1 MSCSITKH
9 TKKEEQNM
17 TSVWLPI
24 YLCIKSND
32 CKWEIRDSPAKKQRC
47 EGCASPPPPPS
58 PSPSPSPLCSSAEEK
73 EDPRSKIVFYNYD
86 DDSDVED
93 DSDGMHEFT
102 DKEFQEYDRQ
112 LTQSD
117 GFDVMYFPRSFGFGG
132 TEPVFNLDEI
142 ADDLKTFSELALK
155 QYNDKEVAIRDFE
168 NRDSGIPRKKHVRIA
183 FLWREKRDSVQDE
196 IVGLDQNLP
205 HDNVPHLT
213 NWLHPRLSFDCS
225 NGCSLFLELGHLC
238 PHFGHYDHHWL
249 WPPLWL
255 LYLPPFYF
263 RFLSPV
269 IPEYSIN
276 QRLVEHPLVHF
287 DPFKILIPIV
297 QAQVLLLIHQDVLM
311 KRFLVFGAL
320 GGLRE
325 ESYGTGARGILVNL
339 LEFTCLV
346 AYHHIPQLMSWWP
359 IILTSCNGH
368 SKNHEF
374 IYKYN
379 LPFHSFGIEI
389 ISASLLCTKFFSPR
403 EYRTTLVCQTRKLK
417 CCFCEILNCCIMG
430 DGYLFKLVR
439 IAVRGK
445 FRLKHIVST
454 TKLDHHLLDFEFP

>member
-1 MSCSITKH
+1 MASDLRI
-9 TKKEEQNM
+9 ER
-17 TSVWLPI
+17 
-24 YLCIKSND
+24 ND
-32 CKWEIRDSPAKKQRC
+32 SKWEIRDSPAKKQRC
-47 EGCASPPPPPS
+47 EGYTSPPSP
-58 PSPSPSPLCSSAEEK
+58 PSPSPSPLCSSAEEEK

-155 QYNDKEVAIRDFE
+155 QYNDKEF
-168 NRDSGIPRKKHVRIA
+168 KKLEFVKVVKA
-183 FLWREKRDSVQDE
+183 
-196 IVGLDQNLP
+196 
-205 HDNVPHLT
+205 NV
-213 NWLHPRLSFDCS
+213 
-225 NGCSLFLELGHLC
+225 GHLC

-297 QAQVLLLIHQDVLM
+297 QVKVFHQFPTHFNLNRDFGKSVVEDFTKAQVLLLIHQDVLM

-346 AYHHIPQLMSWWP
+346 AYHHIPQLMPWWP
-359 IILTSCNGH
+359 IILTRPFEP
-368 SKNHEF
+368 EF
-374 IYKYN
+374 I
-379 LPFHSFGIEI
+379 LSH
-389 ISASLLCTKFFSPR
+389 
-403 EYRTTLVCQTRKLK
+403 TTLVLDINSRVRALKGHVLDLNSHGITR
-417 CCFCEILNCCIMG
+417 
-430 DGYLFKLVR
+430 D
-439 IAVRGK
+439 
-445 FRLKHIVST
+445 
-454 TKLDHHLLDFEFP
+454 

>member
-1 MSCSITKH
+1 MASDLRI
-9 TKKEEQNM
+9 ER
-17 TSVWLPI
+17 
-24 YLCIKSND
+24 ND
-32 CKWEIRDSPAKKQRC
+32 SKWEIRDSPAKKQRC
-47 EGCASPPPPPS
+47 EGYTSPPS
-58 PSPSPSPLCSSAEEK
+58 PPSPSPLCSSAEEEK

-155 QYNDKEVAIRDFE
+155 QYNDKEF
-168 NRDSGIPRKKHVRIA
+168 KKLEFVKVVKA
-183 FLWREKRDSVQDE
+183 N
-196 IVGLDQNLP
+196 VGLCAGFKYYITFDVKDADAVDGGTMEFEACVWDGIGHTDVLIS
-205 HDNVPHLT
+205 
-213 NWLHPRLSFDCS
+213 RLKISTYCVVEDFTKDVQTGLNSKLNCQKS
-225 NGCSLFLELGHLC
+225 IGKHSYHQAV
-238 PHFGHYDHHWL
+238 Y
-249 WPPLWL
+249 
-255 LYLPPFYF
+255 YF
-263 RFLSPV
+263 
-269 IPEYSIN
+269 
-276 QRLVEHPLVHF
+276 
-287 DPFKILIPIV
+287 LIPI
-297 QAQVLLLIHQDVLM
+297 LLCLE
-311 KRFLVFGAL
+311 VFGAL

-346 AYHHIPQLMSWWP
+346 AYHHIPQLMPWWP
-359 IILTSCNGH
+359 IILTSTFLWKKCLLHPNSCNGH

>member
-1 MSCSITKH
+1 M
-9 TKKEEQNM
+9 
-17 TSVWLPI
+17 
-24 YLCIKSND
+24 
-32 CKWEIRDSPAKKQRC
+32 IRDSPAKKQRC

-155 QYNDKEVAIRDFE
+155 QYNDKEFKKLEFVKVVKANMGLCAGFKYYITFDVKDADAVDGGTMEFE
-168 NRDSGIPRKKHVRIA
+168 ACVWDGIGHTDVLISRLKISTYGVYVQTGLNSKLNRQK
-183 FLWREKRDSVQDE
+183 
-196 IVGLDQNLP
+196 
-205 HDNVPHLT
+205 
-213 NWLHPRLSFDCS
+213 
-225 NGCSLFLELGHLC
+225 
-238 PHFGHYDHHWL
+238 
-249 WPPLWL
+249 
-255 LYLPPFYF
+255 
-263 RFLSPV
+263 
-269 IPEYSIN
+269 SI
-276 QRLVEHPLVHF
+276 
-287 DPFKILIPIV
+287 
-297 QAQVLLLIHQDVLM
+297 VLLLIHQDVLM

-359 IILTSCNGH
+359 IILTSFPMEEVSLA
-368 SKNHEF
+368 SKQSQW
-374 IYKYN
+374 
-379 LPFHSFGIEI
+379 PFEE
-389 ISASLLCTKFFSPR
+389 P
-403 EYRTTLVCQTRKLK
+403 
-417 CCFCEILNCCIMG
+417 
-430 DGYLFKLVR
+430 
-439 IAVRGK
+439 
-445 FRLKHIVST
+445 
-454 TKLDHHLLDFEFP
+454 